1 MKLDRREK
9 MKKLV
14 NILLVLAMVLGMIP
28 TMVNAEKSYNT
39 NDGKITINPAKENQV
54 YKIYEVLKLE
64 SFDSD
69 KGAKGAYAYKATE
82 AWKTFIN

>member
-28 TMVNAEKSYNT
+28 TMVNA
-39 NDGKITINPAKENQV
+39 
-54 YKIYEVLKLE
+54 
-64 SFDSD
+64 
-69 KGAKGAYAYKATE
+69 
-82 AWKTFIN
+82 